1 MFKNAINIGLYTVE
15 IENNNG
21 WYEKLKREVDNDHE
35 VFHILVGVV
44 ENATFERIFDEILGA
59 KCEQI
64 VVKIRVR
71 IDRVEIGVEQQLIL
85 RDVRRLQRRRLYR
98 IATI

>member
-1 MFKNAINIGLYTVE
+1 MYITVE

>member
-35 VFHILVGVV
+35 VFHILVGIV
-44 ENATFERIFDEILGA
+44 ENATLERIIDEILGA
-59 KCEQI
+59 KC
-64 VVKIRVR
+64 K
-71 IDRVEIGVEQQLIL
+71 
-85 RDVRRLQRRRLYR
+85 
-98 IATI
+98 